1 MTRANNCF
9 KNTVLATA
17 IALACNPVAFAEEQ
31 TDTKTKVAKE
41 NALMEVISVTA
52 TRRVSR
58 TTDVPYNVSATS
70 AAQLE
75 QLGITDFTKLARNT
89 PGLTFVESG
98 ARNSGVNSGLI
109 IRGVN
114 TRGSLSTDLKSAQD
128 PTVSTYLGD
137 TALFANFVIKDIERV
152 EILRGPQ
159 GTLYGSGSLGGT
171 IRYMPNKPELD
182 VFEGEVSTKL
192 SSTKE
197 SSGLN
202 SDTYGVFNIPLGDN
216 FALRAVGGYTE
227 NQGFIDANTVFQFNE
242 NGTVQDDGM
251 GNPVTKSIKD
261 SNGDDTSHLRLSL
274 LWQTSDDSSVI
285 LTHQRQKDNAEGV
298 QAEGG
303 YEFGGGD
310 YAHANRI
317 LEPLERE
324 IELTSLD
331 IEVDLGF
338 ASLSSN
344 TSVTNNEA
352 TLTSDQSG
360 VYLNADYYYSLGYYL
375 GPKDVTIGADYT
387 QDESSFSQEI
397 RLASQT
403 DGPLS
408 WVAGVF
414 YRKME
419 QTNRQYDR
427 LVGYGEGLE
436 SFYPSLAGFYQD
448 FWNSQLAKIP
458 DEKAHVDD
466 TGYYQNQEIDFEDM
480 AIFGEL
486 TYQFND
492 RFQATVGA
500 RFFKQTY
507 EASSD
512 IYMTG
517 CSVSSEVFYGD
528 PENPSFGCGDDP
540 ADLTGKTGGDLTL
553 DVDDVITKLN
563 LSYKLTDDSTVYFTR
578 SEGFRHGGTN
588 GIPLWDKSSSMF
600 AEDPVLGEYQQ
611 DEAVNYEL
619 GLKGLAFDGD
629 LKFASA
635 LFLIEWD
642 DIQIDGAGP
651 NSGFPI
657 VYNGNSASS
666 QGVEL
671 ESTIAI
677 TDDLTLMLGYTY
689 TKAELDED
697 FSVGGV
703 NGYKGDSLPN
713 VPEHSASFAL
723 NHYTELEDFEVYVV
737 SNLNGNYVSS
747 ANSDLNASSPDYSE
761 YDGYSI
767 MNASIGVMGEEREI
781 TLFIDNLLDK
791 KALTNGRGLR
801 YTNVANPQSGR
812 DLYSFVNRPRTI
824 GLNLKYQF

>member
-1 MTRANNCF
+1 MTQATKCF
-9 KNTVLATA
+9 KNTMLATA
-17 IALACNPVAFAEEQ
+17 IALACSPAAFAEEQ
-31 TDTKTKVAKE
+31 DSTVKKE

-70 AAQLE
+70 SAQLE

-98 ARNSGVNSGLI
+98 ARSSGINSGLI

-114 TRGSLSTDLKSAQD
+114 TRSSLSTDLKSAQD
-128 PTVSTYLGD
+128 PTVSTYIGD
-137 TALFANFVIKDIERV
+137 TALFANFVIKDIDRV

-182 VFEGEVSTKL
+182 MFEGEVATKI
-192 SSTKE
+192 SNTNE
-197 SSGLN
+197 ASGVN
-202 SDTYGVFNIPLGDN
+202 TDTYGVFNIPFGDD
-216 FALRAVGGYTE
+216 FALRAVGGYSN
-227 NQGFIDANTVFQFNE
+227 NQGFIDANTVFQFND

-285 LTHQRQKDNAEGV
+285 LTHQRQKDNADGI

-303 YEFGGGD
+303 YEHGGGD

-338 ASLSSN
+338 AMLSSN
-344 TSVTNNEA
+344 TSVTDNAA
-352 TLTSDQSG
+352 TMTSDQSG
-360 VYLNADYYYSLGYYL
+360 VYQNSDYYYTLGYYL
-375 GPKDVTIGADYT
+375 GPKDLSLGDDYK

-397 RLASQT
+397 RLASQS

-414 YRKME
+414 YRKMDQE
-419 QTNRQYDR
+419 NRQYDR
-427 LVGYGEGLE
+427 LIGYGEGLE

-448 FWNSQLAKIP
+448 FWNSALADVP
-458 DEKAHVDD
+458 DAQAQKND
-466 TGYYQNQEIDFEDM
+466 TGFYQNQQVDFTDM
-480 AIFGEL
+480 AVFGEL
-486 TYQFND
+486 TYQFSD

-500 RFFKQTY
+500 RFFKQEY
-507 EASSD
+507 QAQSD
-512 IYMTG
+512 IYLVG
-517 CSVSSEVFYGD
+517 CSVSSEVFLGD
-528 PENPSFGCGDDP
+528 PDNPSFGCGDDP
-540 ADLTGKTGGDLTL
+540 ADLTGKTGGDLSL
-553 DVDDVITKLN
+553 DVDDFITKVN
-563 LSYKLTDDSTVYFTR
+563 FSYKLTDDSTVYFTR

-588 GIPLWDKSSSMF
+588 GIPLQGSSTSPF
-600 AEDPVLGEYQQ
+600 AEDPALANYEQ

-619 GLKGLAFDGD
+619 GFKGLAYDGD
-629 LKFASA
+629 VKFATA
-635 LFLIEWD
+635 LFLIDWD
-642 DIQIDGAGP
+642 NIQIDGAGP
-651 NSGFPI
+651 LSGFPI

-671 ESTIAI
+671 ESTISI
-677 TDDLTLMLGYTY
+677 TEDLTLMLGYTY
-689 TKAELDED
+689 TKAQLDED

-713 VPEHSASFAL
+713 VPEHSASWAF
-723 NHYTELEDFEVYVV
+723 NHYTEIEGMEAYIIT
-737 SNLNGNYVSS
+737 NINGNYVSS

-767 MNASIGVMGEEREI
+767 TNASIGISGESWDV
-781 TLFIDNLLDK
+781 TLFVDNLFNK

-801 YTNVANPQSGR
+801 YTNTMNPQSGR

-824 GLNLKYQF
+824 GVNVKYQF